1 MLHVGTNGLFA
12 RQCQH
17 TGLSWR
23 KMVVEKIGLSD
34 RMGCEDRG
42 VGGGG
47 RGSRATDEGFNSEL
61 R

>member
-1 MLHVGTNGLFA
+1 M
-12 RQCQH
+12 
-17 TGLSWR
+17 
-23 KMVVEKIGLSD
+23 VEKIGLSD

-47 RGSRATDEGFNSEL
+47 GGSRATDEGFNSEL